1 MNILKFIS
9 TLSKC
14 FQLKADNHEISEDLK
29 KANWEIKY
37 NDLGIFNYNNL
48 GFDIELKDGFHSI
61 KWTDIE
67 RIQAYKVDLLTTDE
81 VCIEITNDNKILMIS
96 EETKGWYQFI
106 DKLKSKLSPTCDNWE
121 ALVLEKPFEYNL
133 TTIYERA
140 DRKMPSKSNF
150 FSVIK
155 GVNKENIKY
164 IFQKHGWT
172 IQQSSK
178 NNIKIQNSWTELY
191 LDCDEGDI
199 LLHGLI
205 AYHKNNIEQIKYI
218 FKALECSYQ
227 YEFYD
232 NEIIVDH
239 AHNGM

>member
-1 MNILKFIS
+1 V
-9 TLSKC
+9 
-14 FQLKADNHEISEDLK
+14 
-29 KANWEIKY
+29 NWEIKY
-37 NDLGIFNYNNL
+37 NDLGIFHYNNL

-81 VCIEITNDNKILMIS
+81 VCIEITYDNKILMIS
-96 EETKGWYQFI
+96 EETRGWYQFI
-106 DKLKSKLSPTCDNWE
+106 DKLKSKLSLIYDNWE

-155 GVNKENIKY
+155 GVTKENIKH
-164 IFQKHGWT
+164 IFQKNGWT
-172 IQQSSK
+172 IQQSSR

-218 FKALECSYQ
+218 FEALKCSYQ

-232 NEIIVDH
+232 NGIIVDH